1 MAASPAARVLLFELV
16 DAAVVVDP
24 ADISRADD
32 PGNAPR
38 RPVDA
43 DPAALGSHVEGF
55 TFDAYNG
62 PIGGVGDVDYLI
74 LFADSECDAARGHP
88 RQRPQ
93 PVSCDHGSGVE
104 GGPEVAAAA
113 APAPAASAAAA

>member
-1 MAASPAARVLLFELV
+1 MAASPAASVLLFELV

-32 PGNAPR
+32 PGKAPR

-62 PIGGVGDVDYLI
+62 PVGGVGDVDYLI
-74 LFADSECDAARGHP
+74 LFADSECDAAADIPSASPARRFRPLVRRRSRP
-88 RQRPQ
+88 RSSGCYAQ
-93 PVSCDHGSGVE
+93 PGE
-104 GGPEVAAAA
+104 RAAA
-113 APAPAASAAAA
+113 

>member
-88 RQRPQ
+88 
-93 PVSCDHGSGVE
+93 VSVPSLSAVTR
-104 GGPEVAAAA
+104 GP
-113 APAPAASAAAA
+113 ASTAGPR

>member
-1 MAASPAARVLLFELV
+1 MAASPAASVLLFELV
-16 DAAVVVDP
+16 DAAVIVDP

-32 PGNAPR
+32 PGNASR
-38 RPVDA
+38 RPFDA

-88 RQRPQ
+88 
-93 PVSCDHGSGVE
+93 VSVPSLSAVTT
-104 GGPEVAAAA
+104 GPASKAALR
-113 APAPAASAAAA
+113 